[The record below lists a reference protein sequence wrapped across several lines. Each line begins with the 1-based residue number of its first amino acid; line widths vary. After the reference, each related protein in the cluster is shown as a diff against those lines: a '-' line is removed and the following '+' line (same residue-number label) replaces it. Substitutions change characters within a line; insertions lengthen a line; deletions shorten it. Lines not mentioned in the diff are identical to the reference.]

1 MRRTTAPPS
10 DASDDITITEDE
22 EDDESDAGSPPPRR
36 SGRLDELEV
45 QQDYA
50 ELEVQQMIQ
59 FFQSIDNTNFD
70 EDKKEALAI
79 ILDRVMNDSP
89 ESRNVPLETVDLFNL
104 SAKSKIVIKEMNQLL
119 LTIVPTGE
127 RIVRLGPAYLKSW
140 YSSDNLRRHFMYR
153 TKESLV
159 TLAAN
164 RFGKRITGTSVKS
177 IVDKLMEIV
186 VSTSTPAT
194 RSQEQN
200 DDGGAPQQAAQQ
212 QQSQHHQ
219 QQPPQAP
226 RPHTTTIIDDVTMA
240 VMKKSFMKHLKG
252 EAREHCQLGHKL
264 ELPIG
269 KDFMN
274 DVNFKNKLGSK
285 TRIISLHK
293 VGLVAKKLSPWAKDS
308 IDFIAFVCNKDEVLE
323 LWGIEIKSRQ
333 THSTITQEKQKMR
346 KLRRRKYEEI
356 NAAQVYEF
364 VDKRSERFQ
373 LLHHAYVYNF
383 DRVALVVGD
392 NAGKVLNA
400 TVIDYSSDTI
410 LSSYGKVI
418 DKLKEEVLDWAYDIS
433 MDSSDII
440 IPDRIVKLCTDMS
453 QVNCR
458 EALYSSVKLWKC
470 MFDDTSVL
478 PRPTLKRII
487 PRSHAKWNSGKH
499 GSDSVTKVCDECP
512 FCPPKWYTNF
522 ESKACGRCFTNLSA
536 AVLRLCQIITAKK
549 DIEKSYP
556 TLTHYRDAAS
566 HRFTHKKILRLEYLY
581 FKQEMNKIEN
591 PESVL
596 RNHEE
601 NSRLGRP
608 SRPQRVRFDNRAVE
622 DKLDYAFARTFDTPA
637 RSKKRII
644 DKGNAT
650 SMVQVRKDNCTGFP
664 FEVVDQGLNTKDPRR
679 TCYICRAKTKW
690 MCIKCRFYFCLD
702 YRKTSNRQEHLC
714 YTKEKESSTGNKE
727 ITKIFGKT
735 CFHIG
740 HEDALRQTMLCQ
752 GVSSKENNQ
761 PK

>member
-79 ILDRVMNDSP
+79 ILDRVTNDSP

-177 IVDKLMEIV
+177 VVDKLMEIV

-333 THSTITQEKQKMR
+333 TNSTITQEKQKMR

-608 SRPQRVRFDNRAVE
+608 SQPQRVRFDNRAVE

-637 RSKKRII
+637 RSKKIII

-679 TCYICRAKTKW
+679 TCYICRAKTK
-690 MCIKCRFYFCLD
+690 
-702 YRKTSNRQEHLC
+702 
-714 YTKEKESSTGNKE
+714 
-727 ITKIFGKT
+727 
-735 CFHIG
+735 
-740 HEDALRQTMLCQ
+740 
-752 GVSSKENNQ
+752 
-761 PK
+761 

>member
-10 DASDDITITEDE
+10 DASDDRTITEDE

-194 RSQEQN
+194 RSREQN

-219 QQPPQAP
+219 QQPPQAH

-333 THSTITQEKQKMR
+333 TNSTITQEKQKMR

-364 VDKRSERFQ
+364 VEKRSERFQ

-433 MDSSDII
+433 MDSSNII

-566 HRFTHKKILRLEYLY
+566 HRFTHTQILHLEYLY